1 MVMPRE
7 HHRGFVDL
15 SDDLA
20 AHLFVVKHYRLHV
33 IPRFA
38 GDGATRGMR
47 DGRGQAERAT
57 SLLAPGPFEPEP

>member
-20 AHLFVVKHYRLHV
+20 AHLFVVKNYGLHV
-33 IPRFA
+33 SPRFA
-38 GDGATRGMR
+38 GDGATR
-47 DGRGQAERAT
+47 DA
-57 SLLAPGPFEPEP
+57 